1 MRRPPPPLAT
11 AGSHQPDHHRHLLVT
26 ARHQPDHHRH
36 LLMTARHQ
44 LHQVAGGLLHL
55 PASLLH
61 RVDRAG
67 PLESPWVAGVL
78 GALLAASVVA
88 ALWRRR
94 RRLAGPPPQ
103 HRWLRRAGLAAWLL
117 TVAALTGL
125 AGLNAYVGYVPTLPG
140 LLGPP
145 AQDSSTG
152 RGHGS
157 QVVSLEIG
165 APRLDVPPSRAY
177 VYLPPGYDDPANATR
192 RYPVVYLL
200 HGYPGGPQD
209 WFRAAEVQQT
219 MDAMLADGLVK
230 PMLVVAPDASGGW
243 LHDSETLNQ
252 VGGPQVESYLAG
264 PVVHSIDTRFRTIR
278 DRAGRAVGGVS
289 SGGYAAL
296 NLGLRHQDT
305 YSVVV
310 SLMPYGDPSAV
321 TGTLLGGSRALW
333 LANAPADYIP
343 TMTFR
348 HPMAVDLV
356 AGSRDPQTREAA
368 RLARMLQ
375 ARGEQAVFTEVPGA
389 THTWRGARTEAP
401 YALAFASAHLAGVR
415 PRVSLAADRARPPG
429 VSLAADRAHLLHP
442 LAGTLADRP
451 RFPRVTA

>member
-1 MRRPPPPLAT
+1 MC
-11 AGSHQPDHHRHLLVT
+11 HQ
-26 ARHQPDHHRH
+26 
-36 LLMTARHQ
+36 
-44 LHQVAGGLLHL
+44 
-55 PASLLH
+55 
-61 RVDRAG
+61 AG
-67 PLESPWVAGVL
+67 PTSTCPPATTTRPTRPAATRSSTSCTATRAARRTGSGPPRSSRPWTRCWPTAWSSRCWWSRPTPAAAGCTT
-78 GALLAASVVA
+78 
-88 ALWRRR
+88 RRR
-94 RRLAGPPPQ
+94 
-103 HRWLRRAGLAAWLL
+103 
-117 TVAALTGL
+117 
-125 AGLNAYVGYVPTLPG
+125 
-140 LLGPP
+140 
-145 AQDSSTG
+145 ST
-152 RGHGS
+152 RS
-157 QVVSLEIG
+157 A
-165 APRLDVPPSRAY
+165 APRSRAI
-177 VYLPPGYDDPANATR
+177 
-192 RYPVVYLL
+192 
-200 HGYPGGPQD
+200 
-209 WFRAAEVQQT
+209 W
-219 MDAMLADGLVK
+219 
-230 PMLVVAPDASGGW
+230 
-243 LHDSETLNQ
+243 
-252 VGGPQVESYLAG
+252 AG

-375 ARGEQAVFTEVPGA
+375 ARGEQAVFTEVPVA
-389 THTWRGARTEAP
+389 THTWRGARAEAP

>member
-1 MRRPPPPLAT
+1 MRRPLPPLAT
-11 AGSHQPDHHRHLLVT
+11 VGRHEPGHHLHHRHPLVT
-26 ARHQPDHHRH
+26 ARHQLHR
-36 LLMTARHQ
+36 
-44 LHQVAGGLLHL
+44 VAGGLLHL

-78 GALLAASVVA
+78 GALLVASVA
-88 ALWRRR
+88 TALWRRR

-117 TVAALTGL
+117 TLTALTGL
-125 AGLNAYVGYVPTLPG
+125 AGLNTYVGYIPTLPG
-140 LLGPP
+140 LLGDLPTP
-145 AQDSSTG
+145 GGWGG

-157 QVVSLEIG
+157 QVLSLEIG

-177 VYLPPGYDDPANATR
+177 VYLPPGYHDPASATH

-209 WFRAAEVQQT
+209 WFRAAQVQRT

-230 PMLVVAPDASGGW
+230 PMLLVAPDASGGW
-243 LHDSETLNQ
+243 LHDSEMLNQ
-252 VGGPQVESYLAG
+252 VGGPQVESYLTG
-264 PVVHSIDTRFRTIR
+264 SVVHTIDTRFRTIA

-289 SGGYAAL
+289 SGGYGAL

-305 YSVVV
+305 YSVIL
-310 SLMPYGDPSAV
+310 SLMPYGDPGAV
-321 TGTLLGGSRALW
+321 TRTLLGGSRALW

-343 TMTFR
+343 TMAFHR
-348 HPMAVDLV
+348 PIAVDLV
-356 AGSRDPQTREAA
+356 AGSQDPVRQEAA

-375 ARGEQAVFTEVPGA
+375 ARGQQAVFTEVRGA
-389 THTWRGARTEAP
+389 THTWRGARAEAP
-401 YALAFASAHLAGVR
+401 YALAFASSHLAGAR
-415 PRVSLAADRARPPG
+415 PRVSLAADRARPPR
-429 VSLAADRAHLLHP
+429 VSLAGEQARLQHP
-442 LAGTLADRP
+442 AAGSLADRP
-451 RFPRVTA
+451 RLPRVTA